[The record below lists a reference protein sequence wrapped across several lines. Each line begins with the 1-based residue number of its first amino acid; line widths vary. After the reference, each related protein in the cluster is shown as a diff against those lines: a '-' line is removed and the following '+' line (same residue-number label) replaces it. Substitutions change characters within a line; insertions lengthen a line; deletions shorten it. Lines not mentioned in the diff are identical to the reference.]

1 MAAEIAF
8 ANLISNNAGI
18 TSALG
23 GGTGTNARVV
33 VGQLPQTMQVPAI
46 SIVRESTE
54 PSDTKDGVSRLD
66 VESIAVTIRALD
78 YAKILDLSEL
88 VRALL
93 DGVLNSTVTIGAKTV
108 VMEQVWFTG
117 ESYYVEEHENRMIE
131 IYEQKYSVRVK
142 R

>member
-33 VGQLPQTMQVPAI
+33 VGQLPQTMQLPAI

-93 DGVLNSTVTIGAKTV
+93 DGVLNSTVTVGAKTV